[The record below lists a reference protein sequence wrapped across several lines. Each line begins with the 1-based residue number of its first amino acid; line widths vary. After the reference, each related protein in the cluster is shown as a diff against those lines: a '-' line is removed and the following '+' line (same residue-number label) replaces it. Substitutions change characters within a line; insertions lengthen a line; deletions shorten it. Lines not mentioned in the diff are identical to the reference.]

1 MGNGLW
7 GGEELSLS
15 LAFAS
20 EFEGRGG
27 APSDPTALGWG
38 GPPPAV
44 PIGAGTGEEIEEE
57 EGEEIGEPHTP
68 ALSPATGE
76 REAEG
81 AGSVGSTG
89 ERGAEGAGSFG
100 PTGESGAVVGA
111 FR

>member
-1 MGNGLW
+1 MGNGQW

-57 EGEEIGEPHTP
+57 EGEEVGEPLTP
-68 ALSPATGE
+68 ALWVFESPAFAGV
-76 REAEG
+76 G
-81 AGSVGSTG
+81 ATG